1 MALSVPALRSSPRSE
16 MGLRFLAKVRARWWC
31 PSAPGALT
39 FIGVTPLPCSAWGSP
54 FKKSTMTR
62 VLHACACAIHRRP
75 CHCMRV
81 RNPQTWG
88 NNEGSCSTRSL
99 VLASHVSL
107 TGGAKGC
114 PVAHTAPQITH
125 ISSLPSARQGHRA
138 VCRRRCPG
146 TPAKWGVCGSARQWL
161 ACTGSGPWSGASTRP
176 RSPRSRVVSTKPSL
190 LEGADRREN
199 ICRLGESDEQFAR
212 RPGACL
218 SVASRRAVRRAS
230 VR

>member
-54 FKKSTMTR
+54 FKKSTMTSTLIHTR

-138 VCRRRCPG
+138 VCRRRC
-146 TPAKWGVCGSARQWL
+146 
-161 ACTGSGPWSGASTRP
+161 TGSGPWSGASTRP